1 VSARAQKTDTKVA
14 APVEVDGRR
23 QRSDASRRKIALAM
37 LDLLR
42 EGEADPSADLVAERA
57 GVGRRTVFRLFSDM
71 EGVFREMHAI
81 MTSRL
86 TPAFAQPLTATTWRG
101 RLDELIERRA
111 KAFEQMLP
119 IKTAADARRYTSNFL
134 TSEHKNITRLQRQAL
149 LAVLPATLARNDM
162 LEALDLT
169 LSFEAW
175 RRLRYEQGLGVKQA
189 QDVLKRIV
197 SALVD

>member
-1 VSARAQKTDTKVA
+1 VSARAAKIA
-14 APVEVDGRR
+14 APVELDGRR

-86 TPAFAQPLTATTWRG
+86 TPEFARPLTAATWRG

-134 TSEHKNITRLQRQAL
+134 TTEHKNITRLQRQAL
-149 LAVLPATLARNDM
+149 LAVLPATYARNEM
-162 LEALDLT
+162 LEALDLA

-175 RRLRYEQGLGVKQA
+175 RRLRYEQGLSVKQA
-189 QDVLKRIV
+189 QEVLRRMI

>member
-1 VSARAQKTDTKVA
+1 VSKTEAKVVA
-14 APVEVDGRR
+14 VEELDGRR

-81 MTSRL
+81 MTARL
-86 TPAFAQPLTATTWRG
+86 TPEFARPFEATTWRE

-119 IKTAADARRYTSNFL
+119 IKTAADARRYTSDFL
-134 TSEHKNITRLQRQAL
+134 KVEHKNITRLQRQAL
-149 LAVLPATLARNDM
+149 LAVLPASLAKGDM
-162 LEALDLT
+162 LEALDLS

-175 RRLRYEQGLGVKQA
+175 RRLRYEQGLSVRQA
-189 QDVLKRIV
+189 QAALRRLV

>member
-1 VSARAQKTDTKVA
+1 MSTRAARIANATD
-14 APVEVDGRR
+14 VDGRR
-23 QRSDASRRKIALAM
+23 QRSDASRRKIAEAM
-37 LDLLR
+37 LELLR
-42 EGEADPSADLVAERA
+42 EGEVDPSADLVAERA

-81 MTSRL
+81 MTAQL
-86 TPAFAQPLTATTWRG
+86 TPAFVRPFEATAWRA
-101 RLDELIERRA
+101 RLGELIERRA

-119 IKTAADARRYTSNFL
+119 IKTAADARRYSSNFL
-134 TSEHKNITRLQRQAL
+134 QEEHRKVTRLQREAL
-149 LAVLPATLARNDM
+149 RDILPASLSRGDV

-189 QDVLKRIV
+189 QNILRQLVR
-197 SALVD
+197 ALVD

>member
-1 VSARAQKTDTKVA
+1 MSARAAKTA

-86 TPAFAQPLTATTWRG
+86 TPEFARPLTATTWRG

-134 TSEHKNITRLQRQAL
+134 KIEHKNITRLQRQAL
-149 LAVLPATLARNDM
+149 LAVLPATFARNEM
-162 LEALDLT
+162 LEALDLA

-175 RRLRYEQGLGVKQA
+175 RRLRDEQGLSVRQA
-189 QDVLKRIV
+189 QEVLRRMV

>member
-1 VSARAQKTDTKVA
+1 MSARAAKTA

-86 TPAFAQPLTATTWRG
+86 TPEFARPLTATTWRG

-134 TSEHKNITRLQRQAL
+134 KTEHKNITRLQRQAL
-149 LAVLPATLARNDM
+149 LAVLPATFARNEM
-162 LEALDLT
+162 LEALDLA

-175 RRLRYEQGLGVKQA
+175 RRLRDEQGLSVKQA
-189 QDVLKRIV
+189 QEVLRRMV

>member
-1 VSARAQKTDTKVA
+1 VSKAAAKVVA
-14 APVEVDGRR
+14 VEELDGRR

-81 MTSRL
+81 MTAQL
-86 TPAFAQPLTATTWRG
+86 TPEFARPFEATTWRE

-119 IKTAADARRYTSNFL
+119 IKTAADARRYTSDFL
-134 TSEHKNITRLQRQAL
+134 KVEHKNITRLQRQAL
-149 LAVLPATLARNDM
+149 LAVLPANLAKGDM
-162 LEALDLT
+162 LEALDLS

-175 RRLRYEQGLGVKQA
+175 RRLRYEQGLSVKHAQA
-189 QDVLKRIV
+189 ALRRLV

>member
-1 VSARAQKTDTKVA
+1 MSARAAKKLE
-14 APVEVDGRR
+14 PIEIDGRR

-42 EGEADPSADLVAERA
+42 EGDADPSADLVAERA

-71 EGVFREMHAI
+71 EGVFREMHTI
-81 MTSRL
+81 MTARL
-86 TPAFAQPLTATTWRG
+86 TPEFAKPLTAATWRG
-101 RLDELIERRA
+101 RLDELIERRS
-111 KAFEQMLP
+111 KVFEQMLP

-134 TSEHKNITRLQRQAL
+134 RDEHKNITRLQRQAL
-149 LAVLPATLARNDM
+149 LAVIPATLARNEM

-169 LSFEAW
+169 LSFEVW

-189 QDVLKRIV
+189 QDVLRKLV

>member
-1 VSARAQKTDTKVA
+1 VNARSERTEEAMTA
-14 APVEVDGRR
+14 DGRR

-71 EGVFREMHAI
+71 DGVFREMHAI
-81 MTSRL
+81 MASRL
-86 TPAFAQPLTATTWRG
+86 TPEFARTFVANTWREQ
-101 RLDELIERRA
+101 LDELVERRA

-134 TSEHKNITRLQRQAL
+134 RTEHKKITRLQREAL
-149 LAVLPATLARNDM
+149 IAVLPANLAKGDM
-162 LEALDLT
+162 LEALDLVM
-169 LSFEAW
+169 SFETW
-175 RRLRYEQGLGVKQA
+175 RRLRYEQELSIKQA
-189 QDVLKRIV
+189 QAVLRRILG
-197 SALVD
+197 ALVD

>member
-1 VSARAQKTDTKVA
+1 MSARVEKFAEA
-14 APVEVDGRR
+14 REVDGRR
-23 QRSDASRRKIALAM
+23 QRSDVSRRKIAQAM
-37 LDLLR
+37 LELLR
-42 EGEADPSADLVAERA
+42 EGEPDPSADLVAERA

-86 TPAFAQPLTATTWRG
+86 TPEFVRPFAATTWRA

-111 KAFEQMLP
+111 KAFEDMLP

-134 TSEHKNITRLQRQAL
+134 QKEHKKVTRLQREAL
-149 LAVLPATLARNDM
+149 RDILPSSLAKGDM

-175 RRLRYEQGLGVKQA
+175 RRLRYEQGQSVRQA
-189 QDVLKRIV
+189 QGVLRQLV
-197 SALVD
+197 AALVD

>member
-1 VSARAQKTDTKVA
+1 MSTRAEKIA
-14 APVEVDGRR
+14 EPVEVDGRR
-23 QRSDASRRKIALAM
+23 QRSDASRRKIAQAM
-37 LDLLR
+37 LELLR
-42 EGEADPSADLVAERA
+42 EGEPDPSADLVAERA

-81 MTSRL
+81 VTSRL
-86 TPAFAQPLTATTWRG
+86 TPEFVRPFEATTWRG

-134 TSEHKNITRLQRQAL
+134 KAEHKNITRMQRQAL
-149 LAVLPATLARNDM
+149 LAVLPMALARNEKLD
-162 LEALDLT
+162 ALDLA

-189 QDVLKRIV
+189 QDVLRHLVK
-197 SALVD
+197 ALVD

>member
-1 VSARAQKTDTKVA
+1 MNARTEKTDEPMVA
-14 APVEVDGRR
+14 DGRR

-81 MTSRL
+81 MASRL
-86 TPAFAQPLTATTWRG
+86 TPEFAREFSGVTWRE
-101 RLDELIERRA
+101 RMDELIDRRA
-111 KAFEQMLP
+111 RAFEQMLP

-134 TSEHKNITRLQRQAL
+134 RTEHKRITRLQRETL
-149 LAVLPATLARNDM
+149 VAVLPGALAKGDM
-162 LEALDLT
+162 LEALDLA
-169 LSFEAW
+169 LSFEVW
-175 RRLRYEQGLGVKQA
+175 RRLRYEQALTIKQSQA
-189 QDVLKRIV
+189 VLRRV
-197 SALVD
+197 LSALVD

>member
-1 VSARAQKTDTKVA
+1 MTARAA
-14 APVEVDGRR
+14 RAIEPVETDGRR
-23 QRSDASRRKIALAM
+23 QRSNTSRRKIAHAM

-42 EGEADPSADLVAERA
+42 EGDADPSADLVAERA

-86 TPAFAQPLTATTWRG
+86 TPDFMKPFAATTWRAK
-101 RLDELIERRA
+101 LDELIERRA
-111 KAFEQMLP
+111 GAFEQMLP

-134 TSEHKNITRLQRQAL
+134 QEEHRNITRLQRRAL
-149 LAVLPATLARNDM
+149 RDILPASVAKGEA

-169 LSFEAW
+169 LSFEVW
-175 RRLRYEQGLGVKQA
+175 RRLRYEQGLGVKPAQA
-189 QDVLKRIV
+189 VLRKLV

>member
-1 VSARAQKTDTKVA
+1 VSARAAKTA

-86 TPAFAQPLTATTWRG
+86 TPEFARPLTATTWRG

-134 TSEHKNITRLQRQAL
+134 KIEHKNITSLQRQAL
-149 LAVLPATLARNDM
+149 LAVLPATFARNEM
-162 LEALDLT
+162 LEALDLA

-175 RRLRYEQGLGVKQA
+175 RRLRDEQGLSVRQA
-189 QDVLKRIV
+189 QEVLRRMV

>member
-1 VSARAQKTDTKVA
+1 VSARAAKTA

-86 TPAFAQPLTATTWRG
+86 TPEFARPLTATTWRG

-134 TSEHKNITRLQRQAL
+134 KIEHKNITRLQRQAL
-149 LAVLPATLARNDM
+149 LAVLPATFARNEM
-162 LEALDLT
+162 LEALDLA

-175 RRLRYEQGLGVKQA
+175 RRLRDEQGLSVRQA
-189 QDVLKRIV
+189 QEVLRRMV

>member
-1 VSARAQKTDTKVA
+1 VSARAPKA
-14 APVEVDGRR
+14 REPVELDGRR
-23 QRSDASRRKIALAM
+23 QRSGASRRKIALAM

-71 EGVFREMHAI
+71 EGVFREMHAE
-81 MTSRL
+81 MTARL
-86 TPAFAQPLTATTWRG
+86 TPDFTRPLAATNWRD

-111 KAFEQMLP
+111 GAFDQMLP
-119 IKTAADARRYTSNFL
+119 SKTAAEARRYTSKFL
-134 TSEHKNITRLQRQAL
+134 KTEHKNVTRLQREAL
-149 LAVLPATLARNDM
+149 RAVLPSSLAKGEV

-175 RRLRYEQGLGVKQA
+175 RRLRYEQGLTIKQA
-189 QDVLKRIV
+189 QAVLRRLAR
-197 SALVD
+197 ALVD

>member
-1 VSARAQKTDTKVA
+1 VSKASAKIVA
-14 APVEVDGRR
+14 AEELDGRR

-71 EGVFREMHAI
+71 EGVYRERHAI
-81 MTSRL
+81 MTARL
-86 TPAFAQPLTATTWRG
+86 TPEFVRPPSAVAWRK

-111 KAFEQMLP
+111 KTFEQMLP

-134 TSEHKNITRLQRQAL
+134 KTEHRNVTRLQRETLIA
-149 LAVLPATLARNDM
+149 ALPAHLVKGEK
-162 LEALDLT
+162 LEALDLA

-175 RRLRYEQGLGVKQA
+175 RRLRYEQGLPVKQA
-189 QDVLKRIV
+189 QAALRHLV

>member
-1 VSARAQKTDTKVA
+1 VSKAAAKVVA
-14 APVEVDGRR
+14 AEELDGRR
-23 QRSDASRRKIALAM
+23 QRSDASRRRIALAM

-81 MTSRL
+81 MTAQL
-86 TPAFAQPLTATTWRG
+86 TPEFARPFEATTWRE

-119 IKTAADARRYTSNFL
+119 IKTAADARRYTSDFL
-134 TSEHKNITRLQRQAL
+134 KVEHKNITRLQRQAL
-149 LAVLPATLARNDM
+149 LAVLPASLAKGDM
-162 LEALDLT
+162 LEVLDLS

-175 RRLRYEQGLGVKQA
+175 RRLRYEQGLSVKHAQA
-189 QDVLKRIV
+189 ALRRLV

>member
-1 VSARAQKTDTKVA
+1 VSARAAKTA

-86 TPAFAQPLTATTWRG
+86 TPEFARPLTATTWRG

-134 TSEHKNITRLQRQAL
+134 KIEHKNITRLQRQAL
-149 LAVLPATLARNDM
+149 LAVLPATFARNEM
-162 LEALDLT
+162 LEALDLA

-175 RRLRYEQGLGVKQA
+175 RRLRYEQGLSVKHA
-189 QDVLKRIV
+189 QEVLRRMI